1 MEHFVIYDLEDNI
14 IAYVDSFEELS
25 LFTKLRKRQLK
36 YKLKNKNFIYYI
48 YGNSYRKIYKFLWGV
63 STSFF

>member
-14 IAYVDSFEELS
+14 IAYVDSLEELS

-63 STSFF
+63 TTSFF

>member
-14 IAYVDSFEELS
+14 IAYVDSLEELS

-48 YGNSYRKIYKFLWGV
+48 YGNSYRKIYKFL
-63 STSFF
+63 

>member
-48 YGNSYRKIYKFLWGV
+48 YGNSYRKIYKFL
-63 STSFF
+63 

>member
-63 STSFF
+63 TTSFF

>member
-14 IAYVDSFEELS
+14 IAYVDSLEELS

-63 STSFF
+63 TASFF